1 MDSVSQIVLGGAVA
15 FAVAG
20 KSSPRK
26 AILWGAVIA
35 TMPDLDVLVSYPDA
49 ISTVTKHR
57 SWSHSWLMQTL
68 ITPILALLLYR
79 FDKTFSLK
87 QWLLLIWLA
96 LITHSCLDAQTVYGT
111 QLFWPFMP
119 PPYSGGSVF
128 IIDPLYT
135 LPLLIGFI
143 AVLLRP
149 LSTLSHRLSKA
160 GLIVSSAY
168 LVWAF
173 VIQNWVLSQVKTELV
188 EQGISTEKVLV
199 TAAPFNTL
207 LWRVLVI
214 DGGVY
219 YEGFRSIF
227 DGDKPIKFS
236 QYQRHPVLLEKLKDN
251 PSIQRLAWFT
261 NGFYSVE
268 QAGSSYI
275 ATDLRMGMEPVYF
288 FRFNVAE
295 STDKGIESIETKRVS
310 SERRTKEGLSWVW
323 QRIWTVETTFDNS
336 IPSGMTLP
344 PKL

>member
-26 AILWGAVIA
+26 AILWGAVTA

-49 ISTVTKHR
+49 ISSVTKHR
-57 SWSHSWLMQTL
+57 SWSHSWLIQTL
-68 ITPILALLLYR
+68 IAPVLALLMYR
-79 FDKTFSLK
+79 LDKVFTFK
-87 QWLLLIWLA
+87 QWLLLIWLS

-135 LPLLIGFI
+135 APLLIGFI
-143 AVLLRP
+143 AVLIRP
-149 LSTLSHRLSKA
+149 LSAVSHRLSHA
-160 GLIVSSAY
+160 GLILSSAY
-168 LVWAF
+168 LLWAF
-173 VIQNWVLSQVKTELV
+173 SVQSWILSQVKIELA
-188 EQGISTEKVLV
+188 EKNISTEQVMV
-199 TAAPFNTL
+199 TATPFNTL

-219 YEGFRSIF
+219 YEGFRSVF
-227 DGDKPIKFS
+227 DGDSSIKMS
-236 QYQRHPVLLEKLKDN
+236 QYQRNTKLLEKLKN
-251 PSIQRLAWFT
+251 NESLQRLAWFSD
-261 NGFYSVE
+261 GFYSVE
-268 QAGSSYI
+268 QVGRDYV

-288 FRFNVAE
+288 FRYNIAE
-295 STDKGIESIETKRVS
+295 STDMVINVPSSKRVTN
-310 SERRTKEGLSWVW
+310 ERRTKEGISWIW
-323 QRIWTVETTFDNS
+323 QRIWSVGSSFGNVTSDNS
-336 IPSGMTLP
+336 TTH